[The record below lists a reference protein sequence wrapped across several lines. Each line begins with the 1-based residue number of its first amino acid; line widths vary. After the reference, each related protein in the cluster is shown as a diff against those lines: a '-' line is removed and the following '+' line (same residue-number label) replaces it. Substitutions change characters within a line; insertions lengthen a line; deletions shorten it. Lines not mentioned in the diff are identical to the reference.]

1 MSARNVYVRIGAVL
15 FVLVA
20 ILNLAIGTYHTVL
33 FAAGGSR
40 SMFSSA
46 YGIPVTAVDMAD
58 PARALGADAIE
69 VYSILLAGYGLL
81 SIGATVWMLRGHRS
95 GFWIN
100 ALFVGISQ
108 LAIVYGL
115 IIPGQLGGL
124 NGYLGPALYIVG
136 VALSAMGL
144 TVAGASAPAPPAPR
158 EQLAR

>member
-1 MSARNVYVRIGAVL
+1 
-15 FVLVA
+15 
-20 ILNLAIGTYHTVL
+20 
-33 FAAGGSR
+33 
-40 SMFSSA
+40 
-46 YGIPVTAVDMAD
+46 MAD

-108 LAIVYGL
+108 LAILYGL

-124 NGYLGPALYIVG
+124 NGYIGPALYVLG
-136 VALSAMGL
+136 VALGAMGL
-144 TVAGASAPAPPAPR
+144 TASGASTPASPAPR
-158 EQLAR
+158 ERLAR